1 MGVRCLNKF
10 INKNCK
16 KSILNSSFD
25 SLYGKR
31 LAIDANIYMYKF
43 TEDNDLIERFYL
55 MISLF
60 KFYNIKPIF
69 VFDGGIDIDKI
80 DTIKKRRYDKYV
92 AEERYNELLEYE
104 DPNSK
109 NMVVLKKK
117 FTRVSKFMFNE
128 VKKLI
133 ELMGETYIEAPCE
146 ADEVCGWLAI
156 TNQVHGC
163 LSEDTDLF
171 VYGCPRVY
179 KNLDLNNFTL
189 SKYEYNIILKQ
200 MNISSDNFTQLCV
213 IANNDYNN
221 NSKNLY
227 YFR

>member
-1 MGVRCLNKF
+1 
-10 INKNCK
+10 
-16 KSILNSSFD
+16 
-25 SLYGKR
+25 
-31 LAIDANIYMYKF
+31 
-43 TEDNDLIERFYL
+43 
-55 MISLF
+55 
-60 KFYNIKPIF
+60 
-69 VFDGGIDIDKI
+69 
-80 DTIKKRRYDKYV
+80 
-92 AEERYNELLEYE
+92 
-104 DPNSK
+104 
-109 NMVVLKKK
+109 MVVLKKK

-227 YFR
+227 YYYYLYKKYEKKYKNGSFYDWLMLNNHEIDYEKLVSISDKYMVSKAFEIPLDIKYKNTNKTELINFLKNYNFIFI